1 MAKESLPTVHPAIAS
16 VLNHIGEATAVTQRV
31 LDAGLGR
38 ARLQLKVWELR
49 ASPQTREW
57 IQRAKDG
64 VDDGSLLKTL
74 AAQPDAKEL
83 VAKRRS

>member
-1 MAKESLPTVHPAIAS
+1 MAKESPPTVHPAIAS

>member
-1 MAKESLPTVHPAIAS
+1 MAQESLPTVQPAIAS
-16 VLNHIGEATAVTQRV
+16 VLHHIGEATAVTQRV
-31 LDAGLGR
+31 LDAGLGK
-38 ARLQLKVWELR
+38 ARLHLKVWELR
-49 ASPQTREW
+49 AAPQTREW
-57 IQRAKDG
+57 IRRAKEG